1 MGQIHVT
8 LEQASKSL
16 IALLK
21 AGADYIDGVV
31 TYVHEV
37 VGWLAIHAES
47 AWELFVNDV
56 NAVLLKVMSN
66 AEAWAGQ
73 MGIAKQINEIDS
85 KILVVVLLSFLV
97 VVLILALWRKGK
109 PKLSDQDQKTEIT
122 FEDVASQT
130 SVNAEKERS
139 DEFKT
144 YQVEENY
151 SQSED
156 DTIDV
161 AYPKNTETA
170 QKKSGFTFF
179 RKSNK
184 DPSTGSIGKDLED
197 DKFLLGIEQEM
208 LATRQLFLD
217 GVISKQ
223 VYVAETRSL
232 YEKAQSRMT

>member
-1 MGQIHVT
+1 MGQIQVT

-37 VGWLAIHAES
+37 VGRLAIQAES
-47 AWELFVNDV
+47 AWKLFLNDV

-66 AEAWAGQ
+66 ADAWAGQ
-73 MGIAKQINEIDS
+73 IGIAKQIYEVDS
-85 KILVVVLLSFLV
+85 KILVVVLPSFLV
-97 VVLILALWRKGK
+97 VVLILALWRKRK

-130 SVNAEKERS
+130 VVNSEPERS
-139 DEFKT
+139 DEVET
-144 YQVEENY
+144 YHVEENK
-151 SQSED
+151 SQRED

-161 AYPKNTETA
+161 AYPKTTQTA

-184 DPSTGSIGKDLED
+184 DPSTGFIGKDLED

-208 LATRQLFLD
+208 LATRQLYLD

-223 VYVAETRSL
+223 VYVTETRSL

>member
-73 MGIAKQINEIDS
+73 MGIAKQINEVDS
-85 KILVVVLLSFLV
+85 KILVVVLLFFFGRSSNLS
-97 VVLILALWRKGK
+97 VLAQGEAK
-109 PKLSDQDQKTEIT
+109 
-122 FEDVASQT
+122 
-130 SVNAEKERS
+130 AE
-139 DEFKT
+139 
-144 YQVEENY
+144 
-151 SQSED
+151 
-156 DTIDV
+156 
-161 AYPKNTETA
+161 
-170 QKKSGFTFF
+170 
-179 RKSNK
+179 
-184 DPSTGSIGKDLED
+184 
-197 DKFLLGIEQEM
+197 
-208 LATRQLFLD
+208 
-217 GVISKQ
+217 
-223 VYVAETRSL
+223 
-232 YEKAQSRMT
+232 

>member
-1 MGQIHVT
+1 MGQIQVT
-8 LEQASKSL
+8 LEQVSKSL

-21 AGADYIDGVV
+21 AGADYIDGIV

-37 VGWLAIHAES
+37 VGWLSIHAES
-47 AWELFVNDV
+47 AWKLFLNDV

-66 AEAWAGQ
+66 ADAWAGQ
-73 MGIAKQINEIDS
+73 IGIAKQFNQVDP
-85 KILVVVLLSFLV
+85 KILVFVLPSFLV
-97 VVLILALWRKGK
+97 VVLILALRRKGK
-109 PKLSDQDQKTEIT
+109 PKLSNQDQKTEIT

-130 SVNAEKERS
+130 IANSEPERN
-139 DEFKT
+139 DEVET
-144 YQVEENY
+144 YHVEENN
-151 SQSED
+151 SRRED

-161 AYPKNTETA
+161 AYPKTTQTA

-179 RKSNK
+179 RKSKK
-184 DPSTGSIGKDLED
+184 DPTTGFIEKDLED
-197 DKFLLGIEQEM
+197 DQFLLGIEQEM
-208 LATRQLFLD
+208 LATRQLYLD